1 MNDEDFKMDLVT
13 GKGSLYS
20 LLYCPLRMYYF
31 SSKGTTPIELMG
43 SFTCRLEA
51 LTQFNTYDRRLT
63 ASEEVVRVK
72 VTEDVVLADLT
83 TKVELL
89 SYAEHYNIEIP
100 EALSNPKQ
108 IKKLLQT
115 SLAERS

>member
-1 MNDEDFKMDLVT
+1 VEVT
-13 GKGSLYS
+13 K
-20 LLYCPLRMYYF
+20 
-31 SSKGTTPIELMG
+31 
-43 SFTCRLEA
+43 
-51 LTQFNTYDRRLT
+51 
-63 ASEEVVRVK
+63 
-72 VTEDVVLADLT
+72 DVVLADLT